1 MTGEEDIAVVL
12 IGHGS
17 RLPYGKE
24 VMEELR
30 RRLEMRAMFK
40 VVRTAFMQINTPGI
54 EDALRELARSGI
66 KNIIALPVFLADG
79 AHTKEDI
86 PEKLEA
92 AFAGEWAEI
101 GKGVNLIY
109 GKPIGVDER
118 IVDILI
124 DRVKEAAA
132 ARQ

>member
-1 MTGEEDIAVVL
+1 VTGEEDIAVVL

-40 VVRTAFMQINTPGI
+40 VVRTAFMQINTPSI

-86 PEKLEA
+86 PEKLKA

-101 GKGVNLIY
+101 GRGVNLIY

>member
-40 VVRTAFMQINTPGI
+40 VVRTAFMQINTPSI

-86 PEKLEA
+86 PEKLKA

-101 GKGVNLIY
+101 GRGVNLIY

>member
-1 MTGEEDIAVVL
+1 VAGEEDTAVVL

-30 RRLEMRAMFK
+30 RRLEMRGIFK
-40 VVRTAFMQINTPGI
+40 VVRTAFMQINTPSI
-54 EDALRELARSGI
+54 EEALRELARSGI

-86 PEKLEA
+86 PEKLKDT
-92 AFAGEWAEI
+92 FAGEWAEI
-101 GKGVNLIY
+101 GKDVKLIY

-118 IVDILI
+118 IVDILV

-132 ARQ
+132 AR

>member
-1 MTGEEDIAVVL
+1 VTGEEDIAVVL

-30 RRLEMRAMFK
+30 RRLEMRAVFK
-40 VVRTAFMQINTPGI
+40 VVKTAFMQINTPGI
-54 EDALRELARSGI
+54 EDALRELARSGV

-86 PEKLEA
+86 PEKLKA

-101 GKGVNLIY
+101 GKDVNLIY